1 MYGAVL
7 RHKTELTDR
16 GEADIGVLFLTN
28 EGYSTMC
35 GHATIAL
42 GKFLVDYIGSRSH
55 DLFDASRLLQLK
67 PESNAE
73 EIVIRLHVPCGLVR
87 VTVPIIADQYGR
99 WQTDPEERIS
109 YISVPSFATGRD
121 VQVNIRE
128 KPHSFARWKQLEDRN
143 TVNVDVAYGG
153 AFYIIVSANELG
165 FPQGA
170 PALFGKGSL
179 AELRTAADCLRQAFQ
194 AGSANRDLKRQCL
207 SHPSI
212 PEMEELYGVIVTGR
226 SDNIQRADEVGIC
239 FFADQQVDRSP
250 TGSGVQA
257 RVALA
262 HAKGQIEL
270 DYPLDFESPVSDA
283 LLSGTFRGEAVE
295 EVDFGNGRRG
305 VIVRVSGSA
314 SYTGYS
320 TFVVDEEDKIGC
332 GFDFER
338 VWYES

>member
-7 RHKTELTDR
+7 RHKTELTER

-55 DLFDASRLLQLK
+55 DLFDASRFLQLK
-67 PESNAE
+67 PESDAE

-87 VTVPIIADQYGR
+87 VTVPIIVDEYGR

-109 YISVPSFATGRD
+109 YISVPSFATGMD
-121 VQVNIRE
+121 VKVKVSE
-128 KPHSFARWKQLEDRN
+128 DAHSIYRWKQLEDRN
-143 TVNVDVAYGG
+143 MVTVDVAYGG
-153 AFYIIVSANELG
+153 AFYIVVSAKELG
-165 FPQGA
+165 FSPRA
-170 PALFGKGSL
+170 PALDSKESL
-179 AELRTAADCLRQAFQ
+179 VELRTAADCLRRAFETD
-194 AGSANRDLKRQCL
+194 SVNEDLKREGL

-226 SDNIQRADEVGIC
+226 TDNTQRADEVGLC

-270 DYPLDFESPVSDA
+270 DDPLDFESPISDA
-283 LLSGTFRGEAVE
+283 FLSGTFRGEAVE

-314 SYTGYS
+314 SYTGCS

-332 GFDFER
+332 GFDFQR
-338 VWYES
+338 VWDER